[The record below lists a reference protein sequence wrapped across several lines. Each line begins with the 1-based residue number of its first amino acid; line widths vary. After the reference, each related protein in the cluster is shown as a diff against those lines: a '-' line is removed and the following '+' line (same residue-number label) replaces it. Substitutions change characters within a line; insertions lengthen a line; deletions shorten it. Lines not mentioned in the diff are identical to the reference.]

1 MFKVVRAQ
9 LKEHGKIS
17 MNPTE
22 WITVIEENPRKLLT
36 DVSVV
41 DRNKLFVIYLE
52 DVKVNKAFSPTS
64 DLFFS
69 LKIVP

>member
-22 WITVIEENPRKLLT
+22 WTTVIEENPRKLIT

-52 DVKVNKAFSPTS
+52 DVKVNKAFSPTT
-64 DLFFS
+64 DLFF
-69 LKIVP
+69 L

>member
-9 LKEHGKIS
+9 LKEHGKIL
-17 MNPTE
+17 MKPTE
-22 WITVIEENPRKLLT
+22 WKTVIEENPRKLLT

-52 DVKVNKAFSPTS
+52 DVKVNKAFSPTA
-64 DLFFS
+64 DLFF
-69 LKIVP
+69 L